1 MRAPA
6 AAPSSC
12 SATSQSRLAPLSR
25 AATPREMLRAL
36 RTFPLLD
43 GYRGAPR
50 ADVAALED
58 VLVRVAALAAAH
70 PEIAELDCNPVLV
83 GPGGATVVDAR
94 VRIAAPPPPRPYPS
108 LDR

>member
-1 MRAPA
+1 MV
-6 AAPSSC
+6 
-12 SATSQSRLAPLSR
+12 
-25 AATPREMLRAL
+25 RAL

-50 ADVAALED
+50 ADVHALED
-58 VLVRVAALAAAH
+58 VLLRVAALAADH

-83 GPGGATVVDAR
+83 APDGATVVDAR
-94 VRIAAPPPPRPYPS
+94 VRIEAPRPPRPYPS